1 MLDPVPDEPA
11 AVADCGDERAL
22 VVADY
27 HAGIE
32 VGLRR
37 DGVELESRAADR
49 RERLLGLL
57 AGVSVD
63 RVVFLGDL
71 GDGIGTAGREERTEL
86 RTLLDRVAA
95 EYPVTVAKGN
105 HDGGIEAVTDGV
117 DGVEVTDGDGVRIGD
132 VGFCHGHTWPTDR
145 VAAAPLVFGTA
156 WRMLVTRAELRP
168 GENVLVLGASGG
180 VGHACVQIARN
191 AGATVYATAG
201 SDEKAEAARELGA
214 ERVFDYTDENF
225 ADAVRDATDG
235 RGVDVVVDHVGKET
249 WRDSLGSLAKGG
261 RLVTCGAT
269 TGGDA
274 TTDVN
279 RIFWNQLDVLG
290 STMAT
295 RGEVDDVLSLVW
307 DGAFEPRIR
316 ARLPM
321 SEAAEGHR
329 MLEERDGFGKV
340 VLVPEPEC

>member
-1 MLDPVPDEPA
+1 MKSVQFSEHGGHDVIEYVERDEPERGEGEVLIDVKA
-11 AVADCGDERAL
+11 AAL
-22 VVADY
+22 NHLDVWTRS
-27 HAGIE
+27 
-32 VGLRR
+32 GLP
-37 DGVELESRAADR
+37 GVELEMPHVPGSDAA
-49 RERLLGLL
+49 GL
-57 AGVSVD
+57 
-63 RVVFLGDL
+63 VVEGGDT
-71 GDGIGTAGREERTEL
+71 GFDEG
-86 RTLLDRVAA
+86 DRVAVWSGVSCGDCEFCRDGDKPLCVNYHIIGEHVPGVHA
-95 EYPVTVAKGN
+95 ERA
-105 HDGGIEAVTDGV
+105 AVPAENLVRVPDGV
-117 DGVEVTDGDGVRIGD
+117 DWER
-132 VGFCHGHTWPTDR
+132 
-145 VAAAPLVFGTA
+145 AAASPLVFGTA
-156 WRMLVTRAELRP
+156 WRMLVTRAEILP

-180 VGHACVQIARN
+180 VGHACVQIARH

-214 ERVFDYTDENF
+214 KEVFDYTSENF
-225 ADAVRDATDG
+225 ADSVREATDG

-249 WRDSLGSLAKGG
+249 WRDSLASLAKGG

-307 DGAFEPRIR
+307 GGELEPRIR
-316 ARLPM
+316 ETLPM

-329 MLEERDGFGKV
+329 MLEERDGFGKI
-340 VLVPEPEC
+340 VLVPEG